1 MAQFKRPEK
10 LYSPVN
16 PTPAKNMQHAY
27 RGRLKKQK
35 EKSQQ
40 RMSKDDHYSVSATN
54 RKSRKRVIADN
65 VQEVLSEKARHD
77 EEILKAVYSKKKK
90 KTNETPSHSNTT
102 KTSTATSSEEAAQT
116 TTTTSTKT
124 TTTKTSEAAGT
135 TTVKTK
141 QKQSKLTSFFK
152 L

>member
-1 MAQFKRPEK
+1 MWH
-10 LYSPVN
+10 
-16 PTPAKNMQHAY
+16 TY
-27 RGRLKKQK
+27 RGCLKKQK

-40 RMSKDDHYSVSATN
+40 IISKDDHYSVSATN
-54 RKSRKRVIADN
+54 RKLRIRVIANN
-65 VQEVLSEKARHD
+65 VQEVLSEKACHD
-77 EEILKAVYSKKKK
+77 EEILKAAYSKKK
-90 KTNETPSHSNTT
+90 KTNEMPSHSNTT

-124 TTTKTSEAAGT
+124 ATTKTSEAAGT

>member
-1 MAQFKRPEK
+1 MR
-10 LYSPVN
+10 
-16 PTPAKNMQHAY
+16 HAY

-40 RMSKDDHYSVSATN
+40 RMSKDDHYSASATN
-54 RKSRKRVIADN
+54 RKSRNRVIANN
-65 VQEVLSEKARHD
+65 VQEVLSEKARLD
-77 EEILKAVYSKKKK
+77 EEILKAAYSKKKK
-90 KTNETPSHSNTT
+90 TNKTPSHCNTT

-124 TTTKTSEAAGT
+124 TTTKTSEATGT
-135 TTVKTK
+135 TTVKAK

>member
-1 MAQFKRPEK
+1 MLTEVVWKNK
-10 LYSPVN
+10 KKN
-16 PTPAKNMQHAY
+16 PN
-27 RGRLKKQK
+27 K
-35 EKSQQ
+35 EWVKTTTI
-40 RMSKDDHYSVSATN
+40 ATN
-54 RKSRKRVIADN
+54 RKLRKWVIANN

-77 EEILKAVYSKKKK
+77 EEILKAAYSKKK

-102 KTSTATSSEEAAQT
+102 KTSTATSSEEAAQ

>member
-1 MAQFKRPEK
+1 MLTEVVWKNK
-10 LYSPVN
+10 KKN
-16 PTPAKNMQHAY
+16 PN
-27 RGRLKKQK
+27 K
-35 EKSQQ
+35 EWVKTTAI
-40 RMSKDDHYSVSATN
+40 ATN
-54 RKSRKRVIADN
+54 RKLRKWVIANN

-77 EEILKAVYSKKKK
+77 EEILKAAYSKKK
-90 KTNETPSHSNTT
+90 KTNEMPSHSNT

-141 QKQSKLTSFFK
+141 QKQSKLTIFFQVVVSCVDNALSTK
-152 L
+152 ICFALFP

>member
-16 PTPAKNMQHAY
+16 PTLAKNMRHAY

-77 EEILKAVYSKKKK
+77 EEILKAAYSKKK

-102 KTSTATSSEEAAQT
+102 KTSTTTSSEEAAQT
-116 TTTTSTKT
+116 TTTT
-124 TTTKTSEAAGT
+124 
-135 TTVKTK
+135 
-141 QKQSKLTSFFK
+141 
-152 L
+152 

>member
-1 MAQFKRPEK
+1 
-10 LYSPVN
+10 
-16 PTPAKNMQHAY
+16 
-27 RGRLKKQK
+27 
-35 EKSQQ
+35 
-40 RMSKDDHYSVSATN
+40 MSKDDHYSVSATN

-77 EEILKAVYSKKKK
+77 EEILKAAYSKKK

-102 KTSTATSSEEAAQT
+102 KTSFATSSEEAAQT
-116 TTTTSTKT
+116 TATSAKT
-124 TTTKTSEAAGT
+124 ITTKTSEAAGT
-135 TTVKTK
+135 TAVKTK

>member
-77 EEILKAVYSKKKK
+77 EEILKAAYSKKK

>member
-1 MAQFKRPEK
+1 MAQFKRLKK

-16 PTPAKNMQHAY
+16 PTPAKNMRHAY

-54 RKSRKRVIADN
+54 RKSRIQVIADN
-65 VQEVLSEKARHD
+65 VQKVLSEND
-77 EEILKAVYSKKKK
+77 EEILKAAYSKKKK
-90 KTNETPSHSNTT
+90 TNKTPSHSNTT

-116 TTTTSTKT
+116 TTTRSTKT
-124 TTTKTSEAAGT
+124 TTSKTSEAAGT

>member
-1 MAQFKRPEK
+1 MR
-10 LYSPVN
+10 
-16 PTPAKNMQHAY
+16 HAY

-77 EEILKAVYSKKKK
+77 EEILKAAYSKKK

-116 TTTTSTKT
+116 TTTSTKT
-124 TTTKTSEAAGT
+124 ATTKTSEAVAT

-141 QKQSKLTSFFK
+141 QKQSKLTSFFQ

>member
-16 PTPAKNMQHAY
+16 PTLAKNMRHAY
-27 RGRLKKQK
+27 EGRLKKQK
-35 EKSQQ
+35 ENSQQ
-40 RMSKDDHYSVSATN
+40 RMSKGNHYSVSTTS
-54 RKSRKRVIADN
+54 RKSRKQIIADN
-65 VQEVLSEKARHD
+65 VQEVLSEKAHHD
-77 EEILKAVYSKKKK
+77 EEILKAAYSKKK
-90 KTNETPSHSNTT
+90 KTNETPSHSNT
-102 KTSTATSSEEAAQT
+102 KTSTAMSSEEAAQT

-124 TTTKTSEAAGT
+124 TTTKTSEAVGT

>member
-1 MAQFKRPEK
+1 MLTEVVWKNK
-10 LYSPVN
+10 KKN
-16 PTPAKNMQHAY
+16 PN
-27 RGRLKKQK
+27 K
-35 EKSQQ
+35 EWVKTTAI
-40 RMSKDDHYSVSATN
+40 ATN
-54 RKSRKRVIADN
+54 RKLRKWVIANN

-77 EEILKAVYSKKKK
+77 EEILKAAYSKKK

>member
-1 MAQFKRPEK
+1 MR
-10 LYSPVN
+10 
-16 PTPAKNMQHAY
+16 HAY
-27 RGRLKKQK
+27 RGRFKKQK

-40 RMSKDDHYSVSATN
+40 RMNKDDHYSVSASN
-54 RKSRKRVIADN
+54 RKSRKRFIADN
-65 VQEVLSEKARHD
+65 VQEVLSEKALHD
-77 EEILKAVYSKKKK
+77 EETLKAAYLKKK

-102 KTSTATSSEEAAQT
+102 KTSTATSSEEAAQI

-124 TTTKTSEAAGT
+124 TTTKTSGMAGT

-141 QKQSKLTSFFK
+141 QKQSKLTYFFK

>member
-1 MAQFKRPEK
+1 M
-10 LYSPVN
+10 N
-16 PTPAKNMQHAY
+16 PTPAKNMRHAY

-40 RMSKDDHYSVSATN
+40 RMSKDNHYSVSATN
-54 RKSRKRVIADN
+54 RKPRKQVIADN
-65 VQEVLSEKARHD
+65 VQEMSEKARHD
-77 EEILKAVYSKKKK
+77 EKILKASHSKKK

-124 TTTKTSEAAGT
+124 ATTKTSETAGA

-141 QKQSKLTSFFK
+141 QKLSKLTSFFK

>member
-1 MAQFKRPEK
+1 MR
-10 LYSPVN
+10 
-16 PTPAKNMQHAY
+16 HAY

-54 RKSRKRVIADN
+54 RKSRNRVMANN
-65 VQEVLSEKARHD
+65 VQEVLSEKVRLD
-77 EEILKAVYSKKKK
+77 EEILKAAYSKKKK
-90 KTNETPSHSNTT
+90 TNKTPSHCNTT

-124 TTTKTSEAAGT
+124 TTTKTSEATGT
-135 TTVKTK
+135 TTVKAK
-141 QKQSKLTSFFK
+141 QKQSKLASFFK

>member
-1 MAQFKRPEK
+1 MR
-10 LYSPVN
+10 
-16 PTPAKNMQHAY
+16 HAY

-35 EKSQQ
+35 EKFQQ
-40 RMSKDDHYSVSATN
+40 RMSKDDHYGVSATN
-54 RKSRKRVIADN
+54 RKSRKRVIANN

-77 EEILKAVYSKKKK
+77 EEILKAAYSKKK
-90 KTNETPSHSNTT
+90 KTNETPSYSNT
-102 KTSTATSSEEAAQT
+102 KTTATSSEEAAQ
-116 TTTTSTKT
+116 TTSTKT

>member
-16 PTPAKNMQHAY
+16 PTLAKNMRHAY

-77 EEILKAVYSKKKK
+77 EEILKAAYSKKKK
-90 KTNETPSHSNTT
+90 TNKTPSHSNTT